1 MPYPPRVLEHFEHP
15 QRAGSL
21 PDDDPAVGTGF
32 VRGASHGD
40 VIRLQVR
47 VDGGLSGRIIDAR
60 FKAYGC
66 GWTIACASLA
76 TDRLVGRTLGEARA
90 IDRLVL
96 ARELELPD
104 EKLHCAL
111 LAEEAVVA
119 ALADAERRRAL
130 QVAPAG
136 QPAAAVP
143 KKQP

>member
-1 MPYPPRVLEHFEHP
+1 MTTYPPRVLEHFEHP
-15 QRAGSL
+15 RRAGSL

-32 VRGASHGD
+32 VRGASHDD

-47 VDGGLSGRIIDAR
+47 VDGGRIGRIGRIVDAR

-76 TDRLVGRTLGEARA
+76 TDRLVGLTIGEARA
-90 IDRLVL
+90 IDRLAL

-104 EKLHCAL
+104 DKLHCAV

-119 ALADAERRRAL
+119 ALADAERRRAR
-130 QVAPAG
+130 P
-136 QPAAAVP
+136 
-143 KKQP
+143 